1 MEPLIDCCAG
11 SAKGSAK
18 MKKPSDFAK
27 AKSDTV
33 EGSLP

>member
-18 MKKPSDFAK
+18 MKKAIRLRESQK
-27 AKSDTV
+27 
-33 EGSLP
+33 